1 VPGTE
6 KNQVDYKLDRIE
18 LYNKEMDL
26 FIPIFSCTVQPSGC
40 LDGVLGTSS
49 TNASAGQR
57 RASQST
63 TG

>member
-26 FIPIFSCTVQPSGC
+26 FIPIFSYKATLEPLLPIFSPVSW
-40 LDGVLGTSS
+40 
-49 TNASAGQR
+49 
-57 RASQST
+57 T
-63 TG
+63 TP